1 MISIVDK
8 DPPAGYK
15 HIVFIAKRA
24 LPFFRQSLLS
34 HGKREKNRSIIEIAF
49 SWFDPFIN
57 ILDSETPLPPH
68 PFSRQVLS
76 TAQPVANRHRTDTD
90 IFGDFFNIDPTLFVF
105 IHKPSQSTAA
115 RKNQFWLL
123 PSCTVH
129 PYGRYEPLRRSPYL
143 FQESCCDL
151 FFEWWQFIFHWIIL
165 TSNILYS
172 KYFIT

>member
-1 MISIVDK
+1 MEK
-8 DPPAGYK
+8 K
-15 HIVFIAKRA
+15 T
-24 LPFFRQSLLS
+24 LPFFRQSLLF
-34 HGKREKNRSIIEIAF
+34 HGKRGKNRSIIEIAF

-90 IFGDFFNIDPTLFVF
+90 IFGDFINIDPTLFVF

-115 RKNQFWLL
+115 RKINSGSYRPAQFILME
-123 PSCTVH
+123 
-129 PYGRYEPLRRSPYL
+129 GMNPLRRSPYL

-151 FFEWWQFIFHWIIL
+151 FFEWWRFIFHWIIL